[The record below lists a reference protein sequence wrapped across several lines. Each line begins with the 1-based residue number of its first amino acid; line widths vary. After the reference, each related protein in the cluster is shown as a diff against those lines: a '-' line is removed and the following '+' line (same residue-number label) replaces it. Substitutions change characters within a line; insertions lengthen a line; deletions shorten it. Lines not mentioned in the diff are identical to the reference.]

1 MIPLAQIAQTP
12 FVQIALPIVI
22 TLIVAAW
29 NNNKR
34 FDDMNRRFDDMNHRF
49 DAVDKRFDRI
59 EDRLERIE
67 TKLDDDSK
75 RIAVLE
81 ERTSPLRGR

>member
-12 FVQIALPIVI
+12 FMQIALPIVI

-34 FDDMNRRFDDMNHRF
+34 FDDMNRRFDG
-49 DAVDKRFDRI
+49 VEKRLDRI
-59 EDRLERIE
+59 DDRLERI
-67 TKLDDDSK
+67 
-75 RIAVLE
+75 
-81 ERTSPLRGR
+81 